1 MNKKKKKKK
10 KKKKN
15 QKENNYFLNISHT
28 LHRRNDFHS

>member
-1 MNKKKKKKK
+1 MNKKKKRKKK
-10 KKKKN
+10 